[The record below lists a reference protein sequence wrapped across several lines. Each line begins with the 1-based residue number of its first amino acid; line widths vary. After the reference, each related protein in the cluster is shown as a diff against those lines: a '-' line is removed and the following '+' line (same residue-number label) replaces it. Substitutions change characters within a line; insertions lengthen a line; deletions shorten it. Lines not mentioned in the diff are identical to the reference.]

1 MRLARLIQ
9 PIIPARSLFFAGFP
23 APAAAVSGKGKHMK
37 KGAAGKAVYRKDY
50 RPYPWIVDRA
60 GFRFEIGDDSTR
72 VQAELDL
79 RQRAGGPDPVG
90 PATADI
96 ELDGQDMQL
105 ESVMLDG
112 RPLAPGQYTLSPDKL
127 VVHGAPGSCRL
138 AIEVRIRPQENTALE
153 GLYPSGQFLLT
164 QCESEGFRKICY
176 FPDRPDVMTRYE
188 VTVVADRE
196 RYPVL
201 LSNGNAVASGDLDDG
216 RHWVRWDDPFAKP
229 CYLFALVAG
238 DLACV
243 EDHFRT
249 RSGRD
254 VTLRFYVEHGDEDK
268 CGHAME
274 SLVHAMKWDEERFDL
289 EYDLD
294 FYHVVV
300 THDFNMGAMENK
312 SLNIFNSKY
321 VLARPD
327 TATDTDYQGIE
338 GVIGHEYFHNWTGN
352 RVTCRDWFQLTLKEG
367 LTVFRDQ
374 EFSSDMQSRAV
385 KRIRDVRVLRSRQ
398 FPEDSGPMAHPI
410 RPDKYMEINN
420 FYTMTV
426 YQKGAEIIRMYHTLL
441 GEEGFRKGMK
451 LYFERHDH
459 AAVTCDDFLAA
470 MANANG
476 TDLTDF
482 SRWYGQ
488 SGTPEVTAR
497 GEWNRDAETFTL
509 RLSQHTPPTSD
520 QPQKIPLT
528 IPVAMGLLAPGGQE
542 FPLRL
547 AGENA
552 PGGTSRVLVL
562 DQAEQAFT
570 FTGIDAA
577 PVPSLLRGFSAPV
590 RLEYPYSAAELAL
603 LMTHDSDAFVRWE
616 AAQLLAQREILA
628 NVERNSG
635 GAAMALGDRLVEAF
649 RALLLDET
657 SDPALIAEALTLP
670 DEDYLGQ
677 QMQVIDVDGIHA
689 ARQFVKTG
697 LAQSQADLLATRY
710 AELAAAGPYDKSPAS
725 MARRSLRN
733 VCLSYLVLTAGG
745 FERAESQLSGSDN
758 MTDTLA
764 ALQGLV
770 RAQAPGAAA
779 ALQAFE
785 ERWRD
790 DALVMDKW
798 FAIQATVPAADTVDR
813 VRALMEHPAFSLT
826 NPNKV
831 RSLLGAFAMMNPTGF
846 HASSGAGYRL
856 HADQVIA
863 LNGLNPQVAARMA
876 SAFNAWTR
884 YDEPRQALMRAE
896 LERVGA
902 APGLSPDVA
911 EIVQSALR
919 MGKAGP

>member
-1 MRLARLIQ
+1 
-9 PIIPARSLFFAGFP
+9 
-23 APAAAVSGKGKHMK
+23 MK
-37 KGAAGKAVYRKDY
+37 KGAAGKAVYRKEY
-50 RPYPWIVDRA
+50 SPYPWLLDRA
-60 GFRFEIGDDSTR
+60 RFRFEIGDESTR
-72 VQAELDL
+72 VQAELDF
-79 RQRAGGPDPVG
+79 RRRASAPAERAAVPV
-90 PATADI
+90 DI
-96 ELDGQDMQL
+96 ELDGQNMEL
-105 ESVMLDG
+105 VSAALDG
-112 RPLAPGQYTLSPDKL
+112 RSLQPGQYTVSADKL
-127 VVHGAPGSCRL
+127 IVHGAPESCCL
-138 AIEVRIRPQENTALE
+138 AIEVLIRPQENTALE

-201 LSNGNAVASGDLDDG
+201 LSNGNAVDSGVLGDG

-243 EDHFRT
+243 EDHFQT
-249 RSGRD
+249 RSGRN
-254 VTLRFYVEHGDEDK
+254 VSLRFYVEHGDEDK

-274 SLVHAMKWDEERFDL
+274 SLIHAMKWDEDRFDL

-294 FYHVVV
+294 VYHVVV

-321 VLARPD
+321 VLARPE

-441 GEEGFRKGMK
+441 GEEGFQKGMK

-459 AAVTCDDFLAA
+459 EAVTCDDFLAA
-470 MANANG
+470 MADANAA
-476 TDLTDF
+476 DLRHF
-482 SRWYGQ
+482 GRWYGQ
-488 SGTPEVTAR
+488 SGTPEVRAR
-497 GEWNRDAETFTL
+497 GDWEADRKTYTL
-509 RLSQHTPPTSD
+509 RLSQRTPPTSD
-520 QPQKIPLT
+520 QPDKQALT
-528 IPVAMGLLAPGGQE
+528 IPVTVGLLDPDGHE
-542 FPLRL
+542 LPLQL
-547 AGENA
+547 AGESA
-552 PGGTSRVLVL
+552 PAGTSRVLVL
-562 DQAEQAFT
+562 DQAEQTFE
-570 FTGIDAA
+570 FTGLEAA

-590 RLEYPYSAAELAL
+590 RLDYPYDADELAL
-603 LMTHDSDAFVRWE
+603 LMAHDSDAFVRWE

-628 NVERNSG
+628 NVERRSA
-635 GAAMALGDRLVEAF
+635 GAAMELGDRLVQAF
-649 RALLLDET
+649 RALLDDRA

-670 DEDYLGQ
+670 DEEYLAQ

-689 ARQFVKTG
+689 ARQFVKSG
-697 LAQSQADLLATRY
+697 LAAALTQRLQERY
-710 AELAAAGPYDKSPAS
+710 EELTVAGPYDKSPAA

-733 VCLSYLVLTAGG
+733 VCLSYLMPTPGG
-745 FERAESQLSGSDN
+745 FERAQAQLSGSDN
-758 MTDTLA
+758 MTDSLA

-770 RAQAPGAAA
+770 RAEAPGAAA

-798 FAIQATVPAADTVDR
+798 FAIQATVPGAGTVDR
-813 VRALMEHPAFSLT
+813 VRDLMQHPSFSLT

-831 RSLLGAFAMMNPTGF
+831 RALLGAFSMMNPTGF
-846 HASSGAGYRL
+846 HAGSGAGYRL

-884 YDEPRQALMRAE
+884 YDEQRQALMRAE
-896 LERVGA
+896 LERIGA
-902 APGLSPDVA
+902 AAGLSPDVA
-911 EIVQSALR
+911 EIVHSALR
-919 MGKAGP
+919 MGKDRSRQ

>member
-1 MRLARLIQ
+1 
-9 PIIPARSLFFAGFP
+9 
-23 APAAAVSGKGKHMK
+23 MK

-50 RPYPWIVDRA
+50 SPYTWLLDRA
-60 GFRFEIGDDSTR
+60 RFRFEIGDQSTR
-72 VQAELDL
+72 VLAELDF
-79 RQRAGGPDPVG
+79 RHRTGASGSGEPVL
-90 PATADI
+90 ADI
-96 ELDGQDMQL
+96 ELDGQDMEL
-105 ESVMLDG
+105 VSVALDG
-112 RPLAPGQYTLSPDKL
+112 ASLQPGQFTVSPDRL
-127 VVHGAPGSCRL
+127 VVHGAPESCRL
-138 AIEVRIRPQENTALE
+138 AIEVRIRPQDNTALE

-188 VTVVADRE
+188 VTMVADRK

-201 LSNGNAVASGDLDDG
+201 LSNGNAVDSGELPDG

-268 CGHAME
+268 CSHAME
-274 SLVHAMKWDEERFDL
+274 SLIHAMKWDEDRFDL
-289 EYDLD
+289 EYDLEI
-294 FYHVVV
+294 YHVVV

-327 TATDTDYQGIE
+327 TATDTDYQGIQ

-441 GEEGFRKGMK
+441 GEEGFGKGMK

-459 AAVTCDDFLAA
+459 EAVTCDDFLAA
-470 MANANG
+470 MADANG
-476 TDLTDF
+476 ADLSHF
-482 SRWYGQ
+482 ARWYGQ
-488 SGTPEVTAR
+488 SGTPEISAR
-497 GEWNRDAETFTL
+497 GEWDGGSQTYSL
-509 RLSQHTPPTSD
+509 RLSQLTPPTPD
-520 QPQKIPLT
+520 QPQKDPLT
-528 IPVAMGLLAPGGQE
+528 IPLALGLLDPDGRE
-542 FPLRL
+542 LPLRL
-547 AGENA
+547 EGESG
-552 PGGTSRVLVL
+552 PGSTSRVLVL
-562 DQAEQAFT
+562 DRAEQVFT
-570 FTGIDAA
+570 FMDISAA

-590 RLEYPYSAAELAL
+590 RLEYPYSADDLAL

-628 NVERNSG
+628 NVERHASG
-635 GAAMALGDRLVEAF
+635 KAMELGDGLVGAF
-649 RALLLDET
+649 RALLDDHT

-670 DEDYLGQ
+670 DEEYLAQ
-677 QMQVIDVDGIHA
+677 QMKMIDVDGIHA
-689 ARQFVKTG
+689 ARHFVK
-697 LAQSQADLLATRY
+697 S
-710 AELAAAGPYDKSPAS
+710 ELAAMLAEPLAGRYGELAASGPYDKSPEA

-733 VCLSYLVLTAGG
+733 VCLSYLVLGAEG
-745 FERAESQLSGSDN
+745 FELAHAQLSGSNN

-764 ALQGLV
+764 ALQCLV
-770 RAQAPGAAA
+770 RAEAPGAGT
-779 ALQAFE
+779 ALDAFE
-785 ERWRD
+785 ARWRE

-798 FAIQATVPAADTVDR
+798 FAIQATVPGEGTVER
-813 VRALMEHPAFSLT
+813 VRRLMGHPAFSLT

-831 RSLLGAFAMMNPTGF
+831 RALLGAFSMMNPTGF
-846 HASSGAGYRL
+846 HAGSGAGYRL
-856 HADQVIA
+856 HAEQVIA

-876 SAFNAWTR
+876 SAFNSWTR
-884 YDEPRQALMRAE
+884 YDQERQDLMRVE
-896 LERVGA
+896 LERIA
-902 APGLSPDVA
+902 STSGLSPDVA
-911 EIVQSALR
+911 EIVHNALR
-919 MGKAGP
+919 MAKDRGAG